1 MRRLTHRSAVFLTF
15 AGALLVVTVAGATT
29 AAPKVRQVDVNKAGA
44 KEIRIT
50 GDWLAAGRG
59 GIWLSGMEEIYR
71 LNPRNGRRQAKIPV
85 PQEPCQATDV
95 GAGALW
101 TATCGVPGLA
111 KIDTKRN
118 RVARHVAIPVSTDY
132 FGEGS
137 IGVGAGAVWLVTDG
151 PDCTTCRVSRVDP
164 RSMEVTAE
172 IPVRIGAAAVRV
184 GVGSVW
190 VTNPVEDV
198 VQRIDPAAGQVTR
211 TIKTARG
218 PRFFDVGKGAAW
230 TLDQIDGTVT
240 RVDAETNRT
249 VRIGARVRGEGGDL
263 TVGGGF
269 VWARGTDQLLT
280 QIDPNRRKVVARYG
294 PSSGSGAVIVGGG
307 AVWISAHDVNT
318 VWRMPLYNRRPGN

>member
-1 MRRLTHRSAVFLTF
+1 MRRLTHRSALFLAF
-15 AGALLVVTVAGATT
+15 ALALVVVTVAGATM
-29 AAPKVRQVDVNKAGA
+29 AAPRVRHVDVNKAGA
-44 KEIRIT
+44 QKIRIT

-71 LNPRNGRRQAKIPV
+71 LNPRTGRRQAKIPV
-85 PQEPCQATDV
+85 PQGPCQATDV
-95 GAGALW
+95 GAGAVW

-118 RVARHVAIPVSTDY
+118 RVARHVALPVSTDY

-151 PDCTTCRVSRVDP
+151 PDCTACRVSRVDSG
-164 RSMEVTAE
+164 SMEVTAE
-172 IPVRIGAAAVRV
+172 IPVLIGAASVRV
-184 GVGSVW
+184 GAGSVW

-198 VQRIDPAAGQVTR
+198 VQRIDPQGRQVIR
-211 TIKTARG
+211 TINTGRG

-230 TLDQIDGTVT
+230 TLDQVDGTVT
-240 RVDAETNRT
+240 RIDADTNRT
-249 VRIGARVRGEGGDL
+249 VRIAARVRGEGGDL

-269 VWARGTDQLLT
+269 VWARGADKLLT
-280 QIDPNRRKVVARYG
+280 RIDPKRRKVVARYG

-307 AVWISAHDVNT
+307 AVWISAHDINT
-318 VWRMPLYNRRPGN
+318 VWRLPLGDA